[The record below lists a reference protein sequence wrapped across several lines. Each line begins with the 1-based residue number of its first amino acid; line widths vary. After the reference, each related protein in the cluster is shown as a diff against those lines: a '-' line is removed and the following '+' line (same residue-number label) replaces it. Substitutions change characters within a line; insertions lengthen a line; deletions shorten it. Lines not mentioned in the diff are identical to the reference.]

1 MKKMLKNQKG
11 FSLIELLIVIAIMG
25 VLAVIAFSMFSGVLA
40 NSKKNADE
48 RQAGNIQKAL
58 VAYMVDTNDTD
69 LSEMETEGGT
79 TVGTSLEVT
88 DLILALQTEQTVNV
102 AGVDKTFEPYLNP
115 RTGGSPSSAD
125 FAPQWSGNGGY
136 HVEIFEDRLNATVV
150 PVLEGETGE
159 NTITIN

>member
-40 NSKKNADE
+40 NSKKNADQ

-69 LSEMETEGGT
+69 LSELKTKGGT
-79 TVGTSLEVT
+79 VVGTSKLAS
-88 DLILALQTEQTVNV
+88 DLILALQWNQTV
-102 AGVDKTFEPYLNP
+102 DSKKYEPYLNP
-115 RTGGSPSSAD
+115 RTGSDPSSTD
-125 FAPQWSGNGGY
+125 FAVQWSGNGGY
-136 HVEIFEDRLNATVV
+136 YVQIFQDRLNATVEAV
-150 PVLEGETGE
+150 EKTDTARA
-159 NTITIN
+159 NQIKIN